1 MATDRRVELSS
12 VRNARSLGG
21 LHAASGR
28 TAHGVFC
35 RSDAPLSLTE
45 EDICVLHSYGITHV
59 LDLRSEAEVQAHPS
73 AAKACFEYLNVPLQ
87 GGDKIPQTR
96 EEVPASYLNMTMG
109 TTQMARAMRF
119 LADVPDGVLIHCT
132 AGKDRTGVVCAI
144 LLMLAGVMDD
154 AICEDYA
161 QTEIYMEPVLV
172 QLCAQNP
179 ALNFDALVARKENM
193 QAFLDAFREKWG
205 GAEEYLLHISLKP
218 EQVERLKAK
227 MTGQGQKNGEKRMR

>member
-1 MATDRRVELSS
+1 MATDQRIELSS

-21 LHAASGR
+21 LPAASGR
-28 TAHGVFC
+28 TAHGFFF

-45 EDICVLHSYGITHV
+45 EDIRVLRSYGIAHV
-59 LDLRSEAEVQAHPS
+59 LDLRSEAEVQTHPS
-73 AAKACFEYLNVPLQ
+73 AARACFEYLNAPLQ

-109 TTQMARAMRF
+109 IAQMARAMRF
-119 LADVPDGVLIHCT
+119 LADASGGVLIHCT

-144 LLMLAGVMDD
+144 LLMLAGTPDD

-179 ALNFDALVARKENM
+179 TLNFDALMARTENM
-193 QAFLDAFREKWG
+193 QEFLDTFREKMGRRG
-205 GAEEYLLHISLKP
+205 GISAPYRAE
-218 EQVERLKAK
+218 
-227 MTGQGQKNGEKRMR
+227 TGTD

>member
-35 RSDAPLSLTE
+35 RSDVPLSLTE

-87 GGDKIPQTR
+87 SGDKIPQTR

-109 TTQMARAMRF
+109 TTQKARAMSF
-119 LADVPDGVLIHCT
+119 LADAPDGVLIH
-132 AGKDRTGVVCAI
+132 
-144 LLMLAGVMDD
+144 
-154 AICEDYA
+154 
-161 QTEIYMEPVLV
+161 
-172 QLCAQNP
+172 
-179 ALNFDALVARKENM
+179 
-193 QAFLDAFREKWG
+193 
-205 GAEEYLLHISLKP
+205 
-218 EQVERLKAK
+218 
-227 MTGQGQKNGEKRMR
+227 

>member
-1 MATDRRVELSS
+1 
-12 VRNARSLGG
+12 
-21 LHAASGR
+21 
-28 TAHGVFC
+28 
-35 RSDAPLSLTE
+35 
-45 EDICVLHSYGITHV
+45 
-59 LDLRSEAEVQAHPS
+59 
-73 AAKACFEYLNVPLQ
+73 
-87 GGDKIPQTR
+87 
-96 EEVPASYLNMTMG
+96 
-109 TTQMARAMRF
+109 
-119 LADVPDGVLIHCT
+119 
-132 AGKDRTGVVCAI
+132 
-144 LLMLAGVMDD
+144 MLAGVTDD

-227 MTGQGQKNGEKRMR
+227 MTGQRQKNGEKRMR

>member
-21 LHAASGR
+21 LHAASGG

-35 RSDAPLSLTE
+35 RSDVPLSLTE
-45 EDICVLHSYGITHV
+45 EDICVLRSYGITHV
-59 LDLRSEAEVQAHPS
+59 LNLRSEAEVQAHPS

-119 LADVPDGVLIHCT
+119 LADAPDGVLIHCT

-144 LLMLAGVMDD
+144 LLMLAGVTDD

-193 QAFLDAFREKWG
+193 QAFLIAFREKWG
-205 GAEEYLLHISLKP
+205 SAEEYLLHISLKP

-227 MTGQGQKNGEKRMR
+227 MTGQRQKNGEKRIR

>member
-21 LHAASGR
+21 LQAASGR
-28 TAHGVFC
+28 TAHGFFC
-35 RSDAPLSLTE
+35 RSDVPLSLTE
-45 EDICVLHSYGITHV
+45 EDICVLRSYGITHV

-119 LADVPDGVLIHCT
+119 LAVLIHCT

-144 LLMLAGVMDD
+144 LLMLAGVTDD

-179 ALNFDALVARKENM
+179 TLNFDALVARKENM

-205 GAEEYLLHISLKP
+205 GVEEYLLHISLKP

-227 MTGQGQKNGEKRMR
+227 MTGQGQ

>member
-1 MATDRRVELSS
+1 
-12 VRNARSLGG
+12 
-21 LHAASGR
+21 
-28 TAHGVFC
+28 
-35 RSDAPLSLTE
+35 
-45 EDICVLHSYGITHV
+45 
-59 LDLRSEAEVQAHPS
+59 
-73 AAKACFEYLNVPLQ
+73 
-87 GGDKIPQTR
+87 
-96 EEVPASYLNMTMG
+96 MTMG

-119 LADVPDGVLIHCT
+119 LADAPDGVLIHCT

-144 LLMLAGVMDD
+144 LLMLAGVTDD

-227 MTGQGQKNGEKRMR
+227 MTGQGQ